1 MCCVFCEEPVRSIT
15 VGLAAVGV
23 VYLINSARTLLKPQ
37 RPGASLAPQRAE
49 ADASESFEAETAS

>member
-23 VYLINSARTLLKPQ
+23 VCLINGARKFLKSHSSDQASA
-37 RPGASLAPQRAE
+37 GECAE
-49 ADASESFEAETAS
+49 AEAGTALETESAA